1 MITLFNGE
9 PLPCFSSASFMQT
22 ACLISAF
29 EGSPLA
35 ADIWVQRVCGRIC
48 AVISRQGGR
57 LNITAENPDFAEL
70 KDFISIIGFT
80 EIFCE
85 KSVAEGLGFKG
96 FSEFT
101 VLKAAFSK
109 SGKPQKDISLSSLY
123 SALKWGEDGDVELPP
138 FEIFAPDTSHR
149 LRHGGA
155 AAVLEEYGAAL
166 GFKCSFGGII
176 SGISVKKE
184 HRGLGLGGKLLKELC
199 GLIGGEIFVCTSK
212 GGADFYIKNG
222 FNKCDTAVI
231 LRGQDE
237 RIF

>member
-9 PLPCFSSASFMQT
+9 PLPYFSSASFMQT
-22 ACLISAF
+22 VCLVSAF

-35 ADIWVQRVCGRIC
+35 ADVWVQRVCGRVS
-48 AVISRQGGR
+48 AVISRQSGR

-70 KDFISIIGFT
+70 KDFIKVIGFA

-85 KSVAEGLGFKG
+85 KSVAEGLGFKALD
-96 FSEFT
+96 EFA
-101 VLKAAFSK
+101 VLKRKSQK
-109 SGKPQKDISLSSLY
+109 SGLPQKDISLNSLY
-123 SALKWGEDGDVELPP
+123 SALKWGEDGDIELPS
-138 FEIFAPDTSHR
+138 FEVFAPDTSHR

-176 SGISVKKE
+176 NGISVKKE
-184 HRGLGLGGKLLKELC
+184 CRGLGLGGKLLKDIC

-212 GGADFYIKNG
+212 SGADFYIKNG
-222 FNKCDTAVI
+222 FNKFDTAVI
-231 LRGQDE
+231 VRG
-237 RIF
+237 

>member
-1 MITLFNGE
+1 MITLYTGE
-9 PLPCFSSASFMQT
+9 ELPNFSSASFMQT

-48 AVISRQGGR
+48 TVISRQGGR

-70 KDFISIIGFT
+70 RDFINVIGFA

-85 KSVAEGLGFKG
+85 KSVAEGLDFKAFG
-96 FSEFT
+96 EFT
-101 VLKAAFSK
+101 VLKAAFPK
-109 SGKPQKDISLSSLY
+109 SGQPQKDISLSSLY
-123 SALKWGEDGDVELPP
+123 SALKWGEDGDIELPS
-138 FEIFAPDTSHR
+138 FEVFAPDSSHR

-176 SGISVKKE
+176 NGISVKK
-184 HRGLGLGGKLLKELC
+184 
-199 GLIGGEIFVCTSK
+199 K
-212 GGADFYIKNG
+212 G
-222 FNKCDTAVI
+222 
-231 LRGQDE
+231 E
-237 RIF
+237 RI

>member
-1 MITLFNGE
+1 MITLYTGE
-9 PLPCFSSASFMQT
+9 ELPSFSSASFMQT

-48 AVISRQGGR
+48 TVISRQGGR

-123 SALKWGEDGDVELPP
+123 SALKWGEDGDIELPS

-166 GFKCSFGGII
+166 GF
-176 SGISVKKE
+176 
-184 HRGLGLGGKLLKELC
+184 RQQC
-199 GLIGGEIFVCTSK
+199 GVWRC
-212 GGADFYIKNG
+212 GGAV
-222 FNKCDTAVI
+222 TA
-231 LRGQDE
+231 LRRRGDGAAHRLRRTVNAMRSGEWGVSAGANQCT
-237 RIF
+237 RPLPQAAPTHRAFH